1 MNGTLLQTLT
11 GSIGVGN
18 SFNSSGRDLYIHFT
32 SDNESSSN
40 LGFTIQYE
48 AGKYLVNSINK
59 KAEFNLGVGISSP
72 RRTNVSFL
80 FVVLNLNDPCGPRKP
95 FVGTV
100 EVGIEVEIRSPGYPS
115 NYANSLDCQWVINV
129 DKGLGVQINF
139 TFFDLEAG

>member
-11 GSIGVGN
+11 GSSGVGN
-18 SFNSSGRDLYIHFT
+18 SFNSSGRDIYIHFT
-32 SDNESSSN
+32 SDDESSSN
-40 LGFTIQYE
+40 LGFEIQYE
-48 AGKYLVNSINK
+48 AGKHLIDSINRK
-59 KAEFNLGVGISSP
+59 TGVNFGCMSSP

-80 FVVLNLNDPCGPRKP
+80 FVVPNLNDPCGPRKP
-95 FVGTV
+95 VAI

-139 TFFDLEAG
+139 KFFDLETG

>member
-59 KAEFNLGVGISSP
+59 KTGVNFVGISSP

-80 FVVLNLNDPCGPRKP
+80 FVVPNLNDPCGPKKP
-95 FVGTV
+95 VAI

-139 TFFDLEAG
+139 TFFDLEEG